1 LIKVLKKEAL
11 IYLAI
16 LVVLS
21 LCMHPSRVGMVESP
35 LQILHAF
42 AWSFGAYAIVALA
55 RGAVYLVMKVFR
67 KKSAGVS

>member
-1 LIKVLKKEAL
+1 MIKVLKKEAL

-21 LCMHPSRVGMVESP
+21 LYMHPSRVGMVESP
-35 LQILHAF
+35 MQILHAF
-42 AWSFGAYAIVALA
+42 AWSFGAYAIVAAL
-55 RGAVYLVMKVFR
+55 RGVVYLVMKVFR

>member
-21 LCMHPSRVGMVESP
+21 LSIHPSRISMVESP
-35 LQILHAF
+35 MQILHAF
-42 AWSFGAYAIVALA
+42 AWSFGVYAIVAVF
-55 RGAVYLVMKVFR
+55 RGVVYLVIKVFR
-67 KKSAGVS
+67 KKSTGVS